1 MGWRWA
7 LKQRPKWFLSRP
19 FLWLSH
25 FWDRPHPAIGTGLGW
40 TQHSTWLQW
49 SVQGCALNPSW
60 TNQSPALVFC
70 FKGKS
75 TKRHSFI
82 LSGHGSPRWKKYMNF
97 SWPCSHCHGESLL
110 GVRGNYVNTGR
121 KDQPGWRDQRLRRVP
136 RSFLITHDLDSSGS
150 IIQLFEKMPPDLDMS
165 GITHDS
171 TEVTQFGGQWCACLG
186 GH

>member
-1 MGWRWA
+1 M
-7 LKQRPKWFLSRP
+7 
-19 FLWLSH
+19 
-25 FWDRPHPAIGTGLGW
+25 
-40 TQHSTWLQW
+40 
-49 SVQGCALNPSW
+49 
-60 TNQSPALVFC
+60 
-70 FKGKS
+70 
-75 TKRHSFI
+75 
-82 LSGHGSPRWKKYMNF
+82 
-97 SWPCSHCHGESLL
+97 
-110 GVRGNYVNTGR
+110 NTGR